1 MLLFHICITL
11 HKYPDFVALRHKV
24 RKTFSINKRCRANE
38 IMVRRRTCVKW
49 DALFPRDWCKEQNI
63 NIKPCCFQTTRATTK
78 LYKYV
83 HILLSS
89 YMDVFW
95 TQCGNFKIFL
105 SLRFYVKSIWGFLKC
120 KIYHFNT
127 SIGSKFWFLWI
138 FSLFEGWNFPKLQ
151 NSEE

>member
-1 MLLFHICITL
+1 MFLFYISITL

-105 SLRFYVKSIWGFLKC
+105 SLRFYVKSILENLEVRKLPFLP
-120 KIYHFNT
+120 FFG
-127 SIGSKFWFLWI
+127 GSEFC
-138 FSLFEGWNFPKLQ
+138 
-151 NSEE
+151 